1 MGQKVNPYGFRLG
14 ITTDWKSRWFKERGY
29 KELVIEDWKIR
40 DYLTRQLESA
50 AVSRIEIERN
60 SDRVRVD
67 IHTARPGIVIGRR
80 GAEAERLKKDL
91 EKITGHKISLNIQ
104 EIKQPELDAALIA
117 QGICDQLLR
126 RVAFRRA
133 MKRGI
138 QTVQKAGALGVRIQ
152 ASGRL
157 GGAEMSRRE
166 SYREGRVPLH
176 TLRADIDYGF
186 REARTS
192 TGRVGV
198 KVWIYKGDILPY
210 QLNND
215 EKIVREAAMAAGDA
229 LPVGSSSSAP
239 KGVVRAG
246 GGRRRVEVQP
256 DEEFTDTTIEGME
269 GSVSNKAAEDARI
282 PESQLLEVANDEA
295 AADEADAP
303 ETPVVD
309 LLASTPEVE
318 AQLSVEEEIERRT
331 SSDHTDT
338 PHFRKDAE

>member
-1 MGQKVNPYGFRLG
+1 
-14 ITTDWKSRWFKERGY
+14 
-29 KELVIEDWKIR
+29 
-40 DYLTRQLESA
+40 
-50 AVSRIEIERN
+50 
-60 SDRVRVD
+60 
-67 IHTARPGIVIGRR
+67 
-80 GAEAERLKKDL
+80 
-91 EKITGHKISLNIQ
+91 
-104 EIKQPELDAALIA
+104 
-117 QGICDQLLR
+117 
-126 RVAFRRA
+126 

-138 QTVQKAGALGVRIQ
+138 QTVQKAGAMGVKIQ

-210 QLNND
+210 LLTND

-229 LPVGSSSSAP
+229 VPVGSTGVSSAP

-246 GGRRRVEVQP
+246 GGRRRVEAEPVEDVVEEIVIG
-256 DEEFTDTTIEGME
+256 DEDGAI
-269 GSVSNKAAEDARI
+269 
-282 PESQLLEVANDEA
+282 
-295 AADEADAP
+295 
-303 ETPVVD
+303 D
-309 LLASTPEVE
+309 LLAVTPEVE

-331 SSDHTDT
+331 AQEHNDT